1 MAAVADS
8 ALRRNVA
15 CPFCGLACDDLTVA
29 VDGGRVN
36 LREAGCALSRT
47 GFERAPADATPQV
60 AGGTA
65 SLDDAIAAAAAI
77 LRKSRQPLFAGLAT
91 DVAGLRAVMQ
101 LAERTGGIVD
111 HLGGDGLFRNLRVI
125 QDSGWMTTTLS
136 EVRNHM
142 DLLLIVGPDPAPL
155 FPRFFERC
163 VAPRQTL
170 FADTRQPPP
179 VVRLGPPADA
189 GAEVRAEEIPCALE
203 RLPEAVAALR
213 CLLNGRPLQT
223 AAIAGVPASTLSA
236 LAERLKAATYGVVSW
251 IAGAFDFAG
260 AELLTQALADLVRDA
275 NQATRCAALPLTGSD
290 NVMGAHQVCSW
301 QSGVPLR
308 TSFDG
313 AAPRRAG
320 SRCPGLDIHLPSA
333 ATAYRRPADDRAGRS
348 SPALRAPAGRP
359 NSRRYPRHRSRRRDL
374 PHRRCRRPAAG
385 EAARRRQTQ
394 RRRRARP
401 HRSRPRR
408 PRQSRM
414 NAATPRNVERGS
426 TLHAETRRRGGCRG
440 WDRHPASFDKLR
452 MSTDFHATEVHPHPE
467 LVEGRKAVMQG
478 SSASP
483 RLRVQESSVPQHRH
497 QMRLPPIGS
506 GGAS

>member
-29 VDGGRVN
+29 LAAGRVSV
-36 LREAGCALSRT
+36 REAGCALSRT

-60 AGGTA
+60 AGNAA

-142 DLLLIVGPDPAPL
+142 DLLLIVGPDPTPL

-170 FADTRQPPP
+170 FADVRPPPP
-179 VVRLGPPADA
+179 VVRLGPPAEA
-189 GAEVRAEEIPCALE
+189 GAEVRMEEIPCALE
-203 RLPEAVAALR
+203 QLPEVVAALR
-213 CLLNGRPLQT
+213 CLLNGRPLQVAT
-223 AAIAGVPASTLSA
+223 IAGVPAPTLSA
-236 LAERLKAATYGVVSW
+236 LAERLKAASYGVVSW

-290 NVMGAHQVCSW
+290 NLLGAHQVCSW

-308 TSFDG
+308 TSFAGGTPAHDPMLYSTARLLGEREADALVWISTFRPQPPPVADLPTIVLAASSLRFERQPDVHIPVGTPGIDHAGEFFRTDG
-313 AAPRRAG
+313 VVALPLVALRAG
-320 SRCPGLDIHLPSA
+320 GRPSA
-333 ATAYRRPADDRAGRS
+333 AEVLGRIDRA
-348 SPALRAPAGRP
+348 L
-359 NSRRYPRHRSRRRDL
+359 
-374 PHRRCRRPAAG
+374 AA
-385 EAARRRQTQ
+385 
-394 RRRRARP
+394 
-401 HRSRPRR
+401 
-408 PRQSRM
+408 
-414 NAATPRNVERGS
+414 
-426 TLHAETRRRGGCRG
+426 
-440 WDRHPASFDKLR
+440 
-452 MSTDFHATEVHPHPE
+452 
-467 LVEGRKAVMQG
+467 
-478 SSASP
+478 
-483 RLRVQESSVPQHRH
+483 
-497 QMRLPPIGS
+497 